1 MVLALILIIPLD
13 IFCYVCY
20 TGVSEDKLSL
30 VFVENQLIFSTLIMP
45 WVENGF
51 LGFAL
56 LSSEIRFLPKE
67 GRTRSRGGF
76 SEGAAR
82 IIGSDL

>member
-1 MVLALILIIPLD
+1 VSTKMRNEHFRLT
-13 IFCYVCY
+13 FC
-20 TGVSEDKLSL
+20 
-30 VFVENQLIFSTLIMP
+30 TLIMP

-56 LSSEIRFLPKE
+56 LSPEVRFLPKE

-76 SEGAAR
+76 SEGAAKV
-82 IIGSDL
+82 IGGDL